1 MGEICSYLA
10 LGKHSK
16 HVSCPLSDSL
26 PASGSRCPRKIWER
40 GGRDLRVALWRR
52 VHCVLGWATPAVLIS
67 PLLGGTCVFQLSLEM
82 RTCHLSE

>member
-1 MGEICSYLA
+1 MKYAHTWHLA
-10 LGKHSK
+10 STQNMLAVPS
-16 HVSCPLSDSL
+16 VT
-26 PASGSRCPRKIWER
+26 ASRRRGAGAPRKIWER

-52 VHCVLGWATPAVLIS
+52 VHCVLGWATPVVLIS